1 MQWMLGYGAAVTH
14 FGLKKKKE
22 RENSTGVSYFV
33 SDRTGWRLIYSDS
46 SSFTSHVQI
55 VTWRRI
61 MSLGLGVCVCPCFQ
75 ISDSDKSVQEMNTD
89 ICHLVNAYV

>member
-1 MQWMLGYGAAVTH
+1 
-14 FGLKKKKE
+14 
-22 RENSTGVSYFV
+22 
-33 SDRTGWRLIYSDS
+33 
-46 SSFTSHVQI
+46 
-55 VTWRRI
+55 